1 MSLLIT
7 IFGGMMLTVAL
18 YALGR
23 GLRLSNFWS
32 AVVATGIPTF
42 AYLAYAVVTG
52 PGLDTITMH
61 VVAYPTVA
69 VMLYLLYGEKA
80 SRSDGTHWVPRLLI
94 GFFVAITVLYGGF
107 VYVARQGLPPHVAAL
122 LLPNASQNRVHTGFA
137 GVVAHGED
145 AAKSIA
151 HHRNMEE
158 KLVRLGWRVEV
169 VGLDT
174 LRPDHANEVQVLIR
188 NGKGSLVPGVTV
200 QLSLGRPG
208 QKAREVVVLESSAGA
223 GYRGLAGLPGD
234 GAWLA
239 AITLESQGERV
250 ELQRIVGGE

>member
-7 IFGGMMLTVAL
+7 IFGGMMLTIAI

-23 GLRLSNFWS
+23 AVRLSNFWS
-32 AVVATGIPTF
+32 AVVATGIPTL
-42 AYLAYAVVTG
+42 AYLAYAVLTG
-52 PGLDTITMH
+52 PGLDAITMH

-80 SRSDGTHWVPRLLI
+80 SRGPGTHWAPRLLI
-94 GFFVAITVLYGGF
+94 GFFVAITVLFGGF
-107 VYVARQGLPPHVAAL
+107 VYVARQGLPPEVAAL
-122 LLPNASQNRVHTGFA
+122 LLPNAARNRVHTGFA
-137 GVVAHGED
+137 GVVAHGEE

-151 HHRNMEE
+151 QHRNMEE
-158 KLVRLGWRVEV
+158 KLARLGWHVEV

-188 NGKGSLVPGVTV
+188 DGKGVQVPGVRV
-200 QLSLGRPG
+200 QLALGRPG
-208 QKAREVVVLESSAGA
+208 QKAQDVVELEPSAGS
-223 GYRGLAGLPGD
+223 GYRGLAVLPGD

-239 AITLESQGERV
+239 AITLEGRGERV